1 MEFLLNSV
9 RMVDND
15 QAREFSIGTESSLNE
30 KLAIAFI
37 NPKDYEKLNLELD
50 NNLKIMNEM
59 GEIIVKV
66 KNDDNVP
73 QGTVLMPVSI
83 WSNQLTT
90 TTNNE
95 INYKNI
101 KVTLEATNENTL
113 GFKELIQRIKGSK

>member
-1 MEFLLNSV
+1 MEFLLNTV
-9 RMVDND
+9 RMIDND

-37 NPKDYEKLNLELD
+37 NPKDYDKLNLEPD
-50 NNLKIMNEM
+50 KNLKIMNEM

-66 KNDDNVP
+66 KNDDNI
-73 QGTVLMPVSI
+73 QQRTVLMPVSI

-90 TTNNE
+90 IINNE

-101 KVTLEATNENTL
+101 KVTLEATNENPL